1 MESQIPQLATMTWP
15 EFIKHMLAT
24 THKIQ
29 KAAVLAEDGQ
39 PLAVTEDL
47 QVSVEEGQALIR
59 SILDPARSVTR
70 IHMDNNF
77 YTCFQGNSKTLVGTS
92 PNRDRIFVAHKSK
105 DCVVVVFG
113 GTKGHGS
120 YLFELKKNLS
130 AREHREDHMKHL
142 HNQEQIT
149 NIPSQEHITN
159 IPRQEQ
165 ITNIPSQGQI
175 QQILNAAEDERLA
188 SEEADDMEQLSEM
201 GQESMEIDDFPH
213 GQDTLGGGYI

>member
-1 MESQIPQLATMTWP
+1 MTWP

-29 KAAVLAEDGQ
+29 KVAVLAEDGQ

-59 SILDPARSVTR
+59 SILDPARTVTK

-77 YTCFQGNSKTLVGTS
+77 YTCFQGNSRTLVGTS
-92 PNRDRIFVAHKSK
+92 PNRDRIFVAHKYK

-120 YLFELKKNLS
+120 YLFELKKNLW
-130 AREHREDHMKHL
+130 AREHHQQQMTNLPNEGQITDVPS
-142 HNQEQIT
+142 QEQIT
-149 NIPSQEHITN
+149 NIPGQG
-159 IPRQEQ
+159 Q
-165 ITNIPSQGQI
+165 ITNVPSQGQI

-188 SEEADDMEQLSEM
+188 SQEADDIEQLSQM
-201 GQESMEIDDFPH
+201 DQEPMDIDDFPQ
-213 GQDTLGGGYI
+213 GQDRIG